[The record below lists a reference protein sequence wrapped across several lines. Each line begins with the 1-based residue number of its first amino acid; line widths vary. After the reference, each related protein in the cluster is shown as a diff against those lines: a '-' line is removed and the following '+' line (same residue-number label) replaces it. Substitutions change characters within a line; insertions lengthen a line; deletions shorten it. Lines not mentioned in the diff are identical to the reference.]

1 MNRKGFETKNASK
14 PGQMSGERPR
24 VSIALPVYNGE
35 KYVSQAIESALAQ
48 TFQDFEIIICDNAS
62 TDSTPEICRGYAERD
77 PRVSYHPNEVNRGIH
92 RNFTRGARLSRGEY
106 FMWLSHDDKLAPE
119 FLERCVAALDRE
131 PGAVLAYPKAI
142 DIDDQGKY
150 LVYKEQSLNVSSP
163 SAPVR
168 FREMIRMEHN
178 CEASLGLI
186 RGDVLRQTAVLGN
199 YADADRVLL
208 AELALYG
215 HYAKVPEF
223 LFLHREHPLRETNV
237 YPNRFQRTA
246 SLNPGNPPKIVFPHF
261 RELMEYFLRIRR
273 APLSWRD
280 RIRCCWEL
288 LRWTK
293 RYCKR
298 LVNDVQVAAY
308 HILRRNKRTPLNRR
322 APAATSGH
330 GA

>member
-1 MNRKGFETKNASK
+1 MNAK
-14 PGQMSGERPR
+14 RPR
-24 VSIALPVYNGE
+24 VSVALPVYNGE
-35 KYVSQAIESALAQ
+35 KYFAEALESALAQ

-62 TDSTPEICRGYAERD
+62 TDSTPEICRKYVERD
-77 PRVSYHPNEVNRGIH
+77 PRVSYHRNEVNRGIH
-92 RNFTRGARLSRGEY
+92 RNFTLAAGLSRAEY

-119 FLERCVAALDRE
+119 FLERCVTALDLE

-142 DIDDQGKY
+142 DIDHQGKPIA
-150 LVYKEQSLNVSSP
+150 YKEQSLNVSSAK
-163 SAPVR
+163 APER

-186 RGDVLRQTAVLGN
+186 RGDVLRRTAVLGN

-215 HYAKVPEF
+215 YYFRVPEF
-223 LFLHREHPLRETNV
+223 LFLHREHEQRETNV

-246 SLNPGNPPKIVFPHF
+246 SLNPDQPTKIVFPHF
-261 RELMEYFLRIRR
+261 RQLVEYLRRIRR

-280 RIRCCWEL
+280 RIRCCWEML
-288 LRWTK
+288 GWTK
-293 RYCKR
+293 RYWKR
-298 LVNDVQVAAY
+298 LVNDVHVVSY
-308 HILRRNKRTPLNRR
+308 HVVHRIMRIFLSER
-322 APAATSGH
+322 APAATSGR